1 MLQNNN
7 ASRTSGTASLDLEK
21 AMSLKL
27 NIYRHSF
34 SAICPNDGEVIAY
47 KLEIKTAETIMVER
61 IKAFTAGLGPVH
73 QEQFADA
80 LPDEFGGEQRIV
92 AYHQAVEI
100 ETVRL
105 LE

>member
-1 MLQNNN
+1 
-7 ASRTSGTASLDLEK
+7 
-21 AMSLKL
+21 MSLKL
-27 NIYRHSF
+27 NIYRHAF
-34 SAICPNDGEVIAY
+34 SAICPNDGELIAY

-61 IKAFTAGLGPVH
+61 IKAFTASLGPGH

-80 LPDEFGGEQRIV
+80 LHGEFGGEQRMV
-92 AYHQAVEI
+92 AFHQGVEI